1 MYNLTQL
8 HKAMSDSVEDF
19 DDLRVYRTAFI
30 HSMKIFDLSGE
41 WPEEER
47 YALTD
52 QIRRSSRSVCSNIAE
67 AWSKRR
73 YTAHF
78 VSKLS
83 DAEGEAAETIT
94 WLDFASAC
102 DYLSGERHE
111 ELREQYK
118 TIRGG
123 LIKMMKNPDPWCGPS
138 SLREPNPEYT
148 SGKRP

>member
-1 MYNLTQL
+1 MDD
-8 HKAMSDSVEDF
+8 HVEDF
-19 DDLRVYRTAFI
+19 DDLRVYRTAFR
-30 HSMKIFDLSGE
+30 HSMEIFKLSSE
-41 WPEEER
+41 WPKVEQ

-94 WLDFASAC
+94 WLDFAVSC
-102 DYLSGERHE
+102 NYLDTDEHER
-111 ELREQYK
+111 LRNEYRK
-118 TIRGG
+118 IRGG
-123 LIKMMKNPDPWCGPS
+123 LIKMMQNPDPWCGPS
-138 SLREPNPEYT
+138 ALREPRGDYAPDENDNAPGEF
-148 SGKRP
+148 

>member
-1 MYNLTQL
+1 
-8 HKAMSDSVEDF
+8 MSDSVEDF
-19 DDLRVYRTAFI
+19 DDLRVYRTAFKV
-30 HSMKIFDLSGE
+30 SMEIFDRSGE
-41 WPEEER
+41 WPKEER

-52 QIRRSSRSVCSNIAE
+52 QIRRSSRAVCSNIAE

-94 WLDFASAC
+94 WLDFASTC
-102 DYLSGERHE
+102 DYLSDEHHVD
-111 ELREQYK
+111 LRERYGA
-118 TIRGG
+118 IRGG

-138 SLREPNPEYT
+138 SLREPNPGYP
-148 SGKRP
+148 SGEGP

>member
-1 MYNLTQL
+1 M
-8 HKAMSDSVEDF
+8 D
-19 DDLRVYRTAFI
+19 
-30 HSMKIFDLSGE
+30 IFERSGE
-41 WPEEER
+41 WPKEER

-78 VSKLS
+78 ISKLS

-94 WLDFASAC
+94 WLDFARSC
-102 DYLSGERHE
+102 GYLSEDEHE
-111 ELREQYK
+111 QLRETYRK
-118 TIRGG
+118 IRGG

-138 SLREPNPEYT
+138 TLSESDVAYDTRNGEN
-148 SGKRP
+148 GNFG